1 MNTTSSRAE
10 PGGAGGRL
18 PSHAPFSHAVM
29 GYSKNQKLAKDF
41 LRWLHGK
48 EQFEQW
54 FVAQKGFS
62 VGSTTD
68 WEKHK
73 MWGDRPG
80 HCCRTARRR
89 ARSPLRVRGTARTRR
104 VRGRVE
110 VHHHRHVRQAIQG
123 MKPEDSLHWAESE
136 LKKIYA

>member
-1 MNTTSSRAE
+1 MHTDILHAPN
-10 PGGAGGRL
+10 PAGPAGVYHL
-18 PSHAPFSHAVM
+18 HAPFSHAVM

-73 MWGDRPG
+73 MWEIDPVIAAVPHGG
-80 HCCRTARRR
+80 ARVP
-89 ARSPLRVRGTARTRR
+89 PLRVRGTARTRWR
-104 VRGRVE
+104 PRSSRSTSSPTCTP
-110 VHHHRHVRQAIQG
+110 RPSRA
-123 MKPEDSLHWAESE
+123 
-136 LKKIYA
+136 